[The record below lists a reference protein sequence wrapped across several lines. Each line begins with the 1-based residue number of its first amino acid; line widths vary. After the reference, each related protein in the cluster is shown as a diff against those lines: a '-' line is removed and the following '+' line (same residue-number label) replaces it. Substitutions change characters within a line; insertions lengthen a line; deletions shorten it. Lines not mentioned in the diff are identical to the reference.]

1 MPYFTSN
8 SLKLYYEDTGS
19 GPPLLL
25 FPPPA
30 LGSSPF
36 IPQQEALPDGI
47 RLLTFHPRGNG
58 YSETDGEET
67 IRSWADDAAALLDH
81 LDIQQA
87 SLCGYS
93 MGGAPVQ
100 DFAIRYPERTACL
113 LLLCTFPE
121 VNTKLLEKKISLG
134 ELLTQNR
141 WTGFLGR
148 ALGTTHSAR
157 TDIER
162 NVWGTAE
169 QSDPEAIRRL
179 YTSGRHFTA
188 LPQLASVQSP
198 VYYIYGRWDPIALP
212 YVNQYKSVIPHARF
226 IRISEGFHQ
235 LPTRASSQV
244 NSIIRSIVR
253 EEETPHAD

>member
-1 MPYFTSN
+1 MPYFTSH
-8 SLKLYYEDTGS
+8 SLKLYYEDTGT

-36 IPQQEALPDGI
+36 IPQQEALPDTI

-58 YSETDGEET
+58 YSETDGRET
-67 IRSWADDAAALLDH
+67 IASWADDAAALLDH
-81 LDIQQA
+81 LGIQQA

-100 DFAIRYPERTACL
+100 DFAIRYPERTKSI

-121 VNTKLLEKKISLG
+121 VNTKLLEKKITLG
-134 ELLTQNR
+134 ELLTQKR

-157 TDIER
+157 TDIEKT
-162 NVWGTAE
+162 VWGTAE
-169 QSDPEAIRRL
+169 QSDPGAIRRL
-179 YTSGRHFTA
+179 YTSGRFYSA
-188 LPQLASVQSP
+188 LPELASVHSP

-212 YVNQYKSVIPHARF
+212 YVNQYKALIPHVRL

-253 EEETPHAD
+253 EEDVLHAN